1 MMYVCFKDSRILMS
15 RAFLIYLTKINLWR
29 NVNKILSKSHEPETV
44 TLAEILFN
52 DLPTNTDN
60 SRKIIKRSKYVI
72 KSVSWM
78 RRLDFKNGQDIT
90 STDLISQKPIPKL
103 CPVDLAMVANDAGV
117 NGYSLLVIGREWG
130 KRSVIEMLSH
140 LNKIGWR
147 GGGIIWPEP

>member
-1 MMYVCFKDSRILMS
+1 MS

-90 STDLISQKPIPKL
+90 SIDT
-103 CPVDLAMVANDAGV
+103 
-117 NGYSLLVIGREWG
+117 
-130 KRSVIEMLSH
+130 
-140 LNKIGWR
+140 
-147 GGGIIWPEP
+147 

>member
-1 MMYVCFKDSRILMS
+1 MMYVCFKDSPILMS

-90 STDLISQKPIPKL
+90 SIDLISQKPIPKL
-103 CPVDLAMVANDAGV
+103 CPVDLAMVANAAGV